1 MSIQDLVGGLIDEF
15 LERETRAV
23 PYLANI
29 INDLRENKDHLNGLG
44 ISHLDLFG
52 SITRGDAGRGSDID
66 IAVEFKDKREMSLS
80 KFAALKINISEI
92 LNWDIDPAERQKLLP
107 EIRRA
112 FDRDAIKVF

>member
-23 PYLANI
+23 PSLANI
-29 INDLRENKDHLNGLG
+29 INVLRENKDHLNSLG